1 MESWRLIIHPPYPG
15 AWNMAVDEAI
25 LESTISGETSA
36 TLRLYDWQ
44 PYTLSLGIAQS
55 FSDVDKK
62 ALGSRGWD
70 IVRRPTGGKAILHAD
85 ELTYSIC
92 AQSNNP
98 LVSGNVLESYRKL
111 STGLLQGLQ
120 IAGIDVDSKP
130 KDKTLSASSVNPV
143 CFQFPSDYE
152 ITYHGKKLIGSAQ
165 ARRGLGILQHGA
177 LPLNGDITRI
187 VEVLVFPREID
198 RQLAKENLRQRAI
211 TLSEIVQK
219 PVNWQETAD
228 VIIKGFSESLDIAL
242 VPDKLSSAELKRAY
256 TLFREKYNNPQ
267 WTERI

>member
-25 LESTISGETSA
+25 LESIISGETSA

-44 PYTLSLGIAQS
+44 PFTLSLGLAQP
-55 FSDVDKK
+55 FSDVDKQ
-62 ALGSRGWD
+62 ALDSRNWD
-70 IVRRPTGGKAILHAD
+70 IVRRPTGGRAILHAN

-92 AQSNNP
+92 ALQNNP

-111 STGLLQGLQ
+111 STGLLRGLQ
-120 IAGIDVDSKP
+120 IAGVDVDSKP
-130 KDKTLSASSVNPV
+130 KDKAMLDSSGNPV

-152 ITYHGKKLIGSAQ
+152 ITHHGKKLIGSAQ

-187 VEVLVFPREID
+187 VDVLVFPKEID
-198 RQLAKENLRQRAI
+198 RQIAREKLRQRAT
-211 TLSEIVQK
+211 TLSEIIQNT
-219 PVNWQETAD
+219 VNWQEIAD
-228 VIIKGFSESLDIAL
+228 FIIKGFSEALNISLE
-242 VPDKLSSAELKRAY
+242 PNKLSLAELKRAY
-256 TLFREKYNNPQ
+256 VLYRDKYNNPL